1 MQFMQN
7 RQKNL
12 SLFKK
17 NDMSAVTKKFPS
29 TYIEL
34 HQLAGNE
41 LIHFSATFDEYW
53 ELLKHSEFRA
63 DFYQNEIITMS
74 YENEH
79 HSDIITELLHLLK
92 SPYPRKNRNFKMHNP
107 NRPIYVGKVDG
118 KHTVFNPDG
127 SVVLQPAKHYEHSP
141 GMNAETT
148 PVLLFEVLS
157 KSTRSYD
164 LGTKLPL
171 YKQIP
176 TLNTILYVE
185 TKKPSV
191 IVMERQSKNR
201 WLETEY
207 TEEADFF
214 MINDKLIYL
223 KDIYFGIHFEK

>member
-7 RQKNL
+7 RQKKL
-12 SLFKK
+12 SLLKK

-41 LIHFSATFDEYW
+41 LIHFPATFDEYW
-53 ELLKHSEFRA
+53 ELLKHAEFRA

-79 HSDIITELLHLLK
+79 HSDIVTEFLYLLK
-92 SPYPRKNRNFKMHNP
+92 TVYPGKNRNFKVHNP
-107 NRPIYVGKVDG
+107 NRPIYVGDFSNE
-118 KHTVFNPDG
+118 HAVFNPDG
-127 SVVLQPAKHYEHSP
+127 SVVIQPAIHFEHSP

-164 LGTKLPL
+164 FGTKLPL
-171 YKQIP
+171 YKKIP
-176 TLNTILYVE
+176 TLNTIIYIE
-185 TKKPSV
+185 TKKVSV
-191 IVMERQSKNR
+191 LVMERKGKNK
-201 WLETEY
+201 WVETEY
-207 TEEADFF
+207 IQKEDFF
-214 MINDKLIYL
+214 VVNKTSIYL
-223 KDIYFGIHFEK
+223 KDIYLDWIE